1 MLFRSIRVDRFG
13 IFICLFRKIEICE
26 SFAPGTTS
34 ARLVPN
40 WRALHVT
47 FLTPDFWSCL
57 RRAPFCAD
65 RKGRKSRLRR
75 GIPISPALTIHPLKR
90 PRRGNCDSPFL
101 ELPPSCSTDNIPAAG
116 PYSVTAPPHQPSQRI
131 STLSPGGTSNRGAAA
146 PLIGRFKGWG
156 VGAGEIGIPRPDP
169 SFPPLSSARKRGRR
183 RHGKKTDPKRF
194 PWKTRQPSIKREPRP
209 GALASA
215 EQARP
220 NVSGRRG
227 DPCGRPRAAIKAAPT
242 S

>member
-1 MLFRSIRVDRFG
+1 MLPLLG
-13 IFICLFRKIEICE
+13 
-26 SFAPGTTS
+26 S
-34 ARLVPN
+34 A
-40 WRALHVT
+40 
-47 FLTPDFWSCL
+47 FLSCL
-57 RRAPFCAD
+57 RRAPFCAA
-65 RKGRKSRLRR
+65 RKGRKSRLGR
-75 GIPISPALTIHPLKR
+75 GDFDFPPSQRPSPLKR
-90 PRRGNCDSPFL
+90 PRRGNCDSPFF

-131 STLSPGGTSNRGAAA
+131 STLSPGGYIQYGGRS

>member
-1 MLFRSIRVDRFG
+1 MGTLFDTCF
-13 IFICLFRKIEICE
+13 
-26 SFAPGTTS
+26 
-34 ARLVPN
+34 LVKP
-40 WRALHVT
+40 
-47 FLTPDFWSCL
+47 
-57 RRAPFCAD
+57 
-65 RKGRKSRLRR
+65 
-75 GIPISPALTIHPLKR
+75 PA
-90 PRRGNCDSPFL
+90 GPFL
-101 ELPPSCSTDNIPAAG
+101 SGQKGAKEPVGKGGFRFPPFPTPIPLETTKKGELRFPLLGVSPEPSCWRLSDGGGLRCNAPAAPDG
-116 PYSVTAPPHQPSQRI
+116 LAYPPF
-131 STLSPGGTSNRGAAA
+131 LGGTSNRGAAA

-209 GALASA
+209 GALTSA

-227 DPCGRPRAAIKAAPT
+227 HPCGRPRAAIKAAPT